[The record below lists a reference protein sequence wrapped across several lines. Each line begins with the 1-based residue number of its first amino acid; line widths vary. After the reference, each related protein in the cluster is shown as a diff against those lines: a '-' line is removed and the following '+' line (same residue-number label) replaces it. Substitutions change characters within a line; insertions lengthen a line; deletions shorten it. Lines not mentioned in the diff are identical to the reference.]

1 MTRIL
6 RLVLFVALGGLLR
19 AFGRR
24 GGMLAAAF
32 LAGLVAF
39 GPVAQALV
47 QDEGAERVLVLIE
60 PRTAE
65 ALASD
70 RAVPL
75 PALPDLG
82 TDAAL
87 PALPRLTVPPVASG
101 KVLWRVV
108 TRPSGFAPL
117 ARPHPRGP
125 PELIVAPV

>member
-1 MTRIL
+1 MTHL
-6 RLVLFVALGGLLR
+6 PRLVLFVALGGLSR

-24 GGMLAAAF
+24 GGMLAVAF

-47 QDEGAERVLVLIE
+47 QDERAERVLVLIE

-70 RAVPL
+70 RAVP
-75 PALPDLG
+75 PFPLPDPG

-87 PALPRLTVPPVASG
+87 PALQRPEVTPVPSG

-108 TRPSGFAPL
+108 TRPSGLAPL
-117 ARPHPRGP
+117 TRPHPRGP
-125 PELIVAPV
+125 PELIPAPV